1 MKTVSNEY
9 NFLKPVF
16 CDDLIR
22 LGNNFDGGYIVS
34 KKIIENSEILL
45 SFGYSYEPSFEYD
58 YIKHTSG
65 KVYIYDYSCSS
76 FKLVERLL
84 ESSLKFIFRI
94 NRKKKGP
101 KFYFQRLI
109 EHICFIKNSKVNFKA
124 KKIIGKFSKNKKKLF
139 ENTSTIESIFKEIN
153 YYKVIFKCDIEGS
166 EYEIIDDFLNYQN
179 RIDLVV
185 IEFHNLEEDLDK
197 FTMGI
202 KKILKYFSIV
212 HIHGNN
218 SSSLLNSINFPNVAE
233 ITFINKRFIKEYKS
247 GNKNFPIELLD
258 YPNML
263 SEKDLFFNFN

>member
-101 KFYFQRLI
+101 KFYFQSLI
-109 EHICFIKNSKVNFKA
+109 EHICFVKNSKVNFKA
-124 KKIIGKFSKNKKKLF
+124 KKIIGKFSKNKKK
-139 ENTSTIESIFKEIN
+139 
-153 YYKVIFKCDIEGS
+153 
-166 EYEIIDDFLNYQN
+166 
-179 RIDLVV
+179 
-185 IEFHNLEEDLDK
+185 
-197 FTMGI
+197 
-202 KKILKYFSIV
+202 
-212 HIHGNN
+212 
-218 SSSLLNSINFPNVAE
+218 
-233 ITFINKRFIKEYKS
+233 
-247 GNKNFPIELLD
+247 
-258 YPNML
+258 
-263 SEKDLFFNFN
+263 